1 MRYLNDICLIIAGDV
16 KMIRIMVIMSTL
28 LVGFFY
34 TRKEIKALVQ
44 CITERDYVSW
54 HELNKSVAKREL
66 VL

>member
-1 MRYLNDICLIIAGDV
+1 MFGDV

-34 TRKEIKALVQ
+34 TRKEIKALVD
-44 CITERDYVSW
+44 CITEKDYVTW

>member
-1 MRYLNDICLIIAGDV
+1 
-16 KMIRIMVIMSTL
+16 MIRIMVIMSTL

-34 TRKEIKALVQ
+34 TRRELKALVKI
-44 CITERDYVSW
+44 ITEKDYVTW